1 MAVRAPPTWR
11 KPVGEGAKRS
21 FKAARVYNHSMGRR
35 GFSLIEVLVALLIL
49 AIVITTTI
57 AMFAERQKRLRQAS
71 ETVLAYQA
79 LSNEAELWRRVDFN
93 SLDGQPLTF
102 RSDMAILAPLAPYV
116 TTVKID
122 KPRTDVRNITLTIRW
137 NTAQHS
143 ASLALARADTGG
155 TNLW

>member
-1 MAVRAPPTWR
+1 
-11 KPVGEGAKRS
+11 VGEGAKRS

-35 GFSLIEVLVALLIL
+35 GFSLVEVLVALLIL

-57 AMFAERQKRLRQAS
+57 AMFAERQKRLRQAQ

-79 LSNEAELWRRVDFN
+79 LANEAELWRRVDFN
-93 SLDGQPLTF
+93 GLDAQPLTF
-102 RSDMAILAPLAPYV
+102 RSDTAILAPLTPYV

-122 KPRTDVRNITLTIRW
+122 TPRSDVRNITLTIRW
-137 NTAQHS
+137 DIARHS